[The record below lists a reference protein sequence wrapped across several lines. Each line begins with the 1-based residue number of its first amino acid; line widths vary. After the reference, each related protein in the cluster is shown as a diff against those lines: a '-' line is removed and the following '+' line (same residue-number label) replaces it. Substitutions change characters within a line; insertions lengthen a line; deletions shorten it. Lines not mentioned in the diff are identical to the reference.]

1 MRVAILIVYDLGSA
15 APTRL
20 AEAARMEECE
30 LVFLTINSPHC
41 RMIRPVLEMLGT
53 VLEMEEDDS
62 EDDIL
67 RSLRRH
73 DLAGITTFAE
83 TLIPLTARL
92 ARRLSLPYHDIADI
106 SAITRK
112 DAQRKRL
119 ADSGL
124 TNIRCATVTN
134 AAQAERAIQDVG
146 CPAIVKPIVGAGS
159 RDTFMVKNLAEY
171 LQVARLLLNGICPR
185 HYVVEQLL
193 QGIPACGPWGDYIA
207 VDCIAEKE
215 AIRPL
220 FVTSK
225 FQLAEPFRERGG
237 YGPGSMA
244 SEKTLE
250 KVSELGCLAVR
261 ELGIQHGIADV
272 EMKLTPSGP
281 QVIEVNGRLGG
292 WVDDIAS
299 RSQAANPVLAAVRA
313 ALGRSVALPPPS
325 LPSRIAFHYLIVP
338 PMSAVAIE
346 SIGRPAALRQIYGVE
361 RVTLHK
367 NQGDSTDWRCGTSTS
382 VAAVTGLVDTREELA
397 ETINSIESLQWIQYR
412 MVNG

>member
-1 MRVAILIVYDLGSA
+1 MRVALLIVYDLGSA

-20 AEAARMEECE
+20 GEAARTEDCE
-30 LVFLTINSPHC
+30 LVFLTTSSHHS
-41 RMIRPVLEMLGT
+41 RMMRPVLEMLGT

-67 RSLRRH
+67 RLLREH

-83 TLIPLTARL
+83 SLIPLTARL
-92 ARRLSLPYHDIADI
+92 ARRLGLPYHDVMDIPAIA
-106 SAITRK
+106 RK

-119 ADSGL
+119 ADAGL
-124 TNIRCATVTN
+124 TNIRCATVTH
-134 AAQAERAIQDVG
+134 AGQAERAIHEVG
-146 CPAIVKPIVGAGS
+146 YPAIVKPIVGAGS
-159 RDTFMVKNLAEY
+159 RDTFKVENLEEY
-171 LQVARLLLNGICPR
+171 LQISRRLLNGICPQ

-193 QGIPACGPWGDYIA
+193 QGISTCEPWGDYIA

-237 YGPGSMA
+237 YGPGSMV
-244 SEKTLE
+244 SGETREKA
-250 KVSELGCLAVR
+250 SELGCRAVR
-261 ELGIQHGIADV
+261 ELGIRHGIADV
-272 EMKLTPSGP
+272 EMKLTPTGP

-299 RSQAANPVLAAVRA
+299 RSQAANPALAAVRT
-313 ALGRSVALPPPS
+313 ALGRSVALPPAS
-325 LPSRIAFHYLIVP
+325 SPSRIAFHYLIMP

-361 RVTLHK
+361 GVTLHK
-367 NQGDSTDWRCGTSTS
+367 DQGDSIDWRCGTSTS